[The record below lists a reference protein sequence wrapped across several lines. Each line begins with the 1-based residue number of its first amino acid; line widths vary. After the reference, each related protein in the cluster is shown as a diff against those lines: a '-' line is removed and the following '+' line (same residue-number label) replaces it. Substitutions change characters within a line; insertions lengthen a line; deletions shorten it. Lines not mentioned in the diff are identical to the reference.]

1 MDYTLLITINR
12 DYSRLEIIRHSLLW
26 YEKKAERQKGSFV
39 TNANDAIID
48 MKKYAKVQ
56 QS

>member
-1 MDYTLLITINR
+1 MK
-12 DYSRLEIIRHSLLW
+12 
-26 YEKKAERQKGSFV
+26 KKAERQKGSFV